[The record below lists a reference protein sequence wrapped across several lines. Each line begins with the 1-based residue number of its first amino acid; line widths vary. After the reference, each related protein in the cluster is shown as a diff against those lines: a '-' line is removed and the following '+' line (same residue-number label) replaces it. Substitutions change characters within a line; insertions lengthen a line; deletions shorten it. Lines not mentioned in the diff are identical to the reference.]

1 MERDS
6 DLIIPKSL
14 IKTEPRPKITKNF
27 EAQAKSNWEFEWCEK
42 KIPKVK
48 KVKTQREKWNAIEEY
63 REVVKEWK
71 RKKPRKPKE
80 VGKKLQKR
88 LSKKKPPKRPSQ
100 NVKR

>member
-1 MERDS
+1 MMRE
-6 DLIIPKSL
+6 
-14 IKTEPRPKITKNF
+14 KT
-27 EAQAKSNWEFEWCEK
+27 
-42 KIPKVK
+42 PKVK
-48 KVKTQREKWNAIEEY
+48 KVKTQREEWNGIEEKG
-63 REVVKEWK
+63 EVVKELK